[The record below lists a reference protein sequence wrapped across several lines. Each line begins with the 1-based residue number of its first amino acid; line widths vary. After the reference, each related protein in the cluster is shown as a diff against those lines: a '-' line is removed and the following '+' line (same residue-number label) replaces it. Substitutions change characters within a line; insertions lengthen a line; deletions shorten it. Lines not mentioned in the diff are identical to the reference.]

1 MTMPLFSPLKPHG
14 LPASPSNDV
23 SPPGKPEDP
32 MLSPANAWRILCTRT
47 GGAVSRATFYRWVAS
62 GRVFSIRVGHKFSI
76 PWSALEEII
85 KQCLAGE
92 RF

>member
-1 MTMPLFSPLKPHG
+1 MTMPAFSPLKPHV
-14 LPASPSNDV
+14 LPGSPLRGA
-23 SPPGKPEDP
+23 PQPGAPEDP

>member
-1 MTMPLFSPLKPHG
+1 MTMPAFSPLKPHA
-14 LPASPSNDV
+14 LLASP
-23 SPPGKPEDP
+23 PRGAPQPGTPEDP